1 MLPDELRAG
10 SVRERLLIVISVV
23 LLHAMLLWYWMVM
36 PEAAISVPHE
46 MSVSISVSPPEPV
59 AKAVPEPVASK
70 PPVYAAPAA
79 AADVPVVTAAPSV
92 QAAIP
97 VQTVPPVP
105 AKPAAEVTASA
116 SAPRVQP
123 DSEPDYKASY
133 LHNPHPVYPMVARRM
148 GWEGRVILN
157 VEVLAE
163 GSCGA
168 VVVYRSSG
176 HEVLDNAAIN
186 TVKTW
191 RFTPARHIG
200 NAVTQWFKVPVN
212 FSLEDNEA

>member
-23 LLHAMLLWYWMVM
+23 LVHAMLLWYWMVM

-46 MSVSISVSPPEPV
+46 MSVSISVPPPAVLQAEPKV
-59 AKAVPEPVASK
+59 APRAVAQVAPKTAPPQVKSDEPRLVA
-70 PPVYAAPAA
+70 PAIAPAIAAPAA
-79 AADVPVVTAAPSV
+79 
-92 QAAIP
+92 
-97 VQTVPPVP
+97 P
-105 AKPAAEVTASA
+105 AVKPAAEVTASA

-148 GWEGRVILN
+148 GWEGRVILS

-176 HEVLDNAAIN
+176 HEVLDNAAMN

-191 RFTPARHIG
+191 RFTPARHVG